1 MDLSSFRSTVKVGDY
16 TVWLFKAGVKPSKT
30 IYLGCVA
37 NVAGA
42 AAYGK
47 QARWNADGSVTL
59 IGGVGSSDIV
69 QCFSKIIPVPDGV
82 EFV

>member
-1 MDLSSFRSTVKVGDY
+1 MKVGNY
-16 TVWLFKAGVKPSKT
+16 RVWLFKAGVKPSKT
-30 IYLGCVA
+30 IGLGCVA
-37 NVAGA
+37 NVAGI
-42 AAYGK
+42 AYSK

-69 QCFSKIIPVPDGV
+69 QCFSKTIPVPDGV

>member
-1 MDLSSFRSTVKVGDY
+1 MDLSSFRSTVRIGDF

-30 IYLGCVA
+30 VGLGCIA
-37 NVAGA
+37 NVHGTT
-42 AAYGK
+42 YGK

-59 IGGVGSSDIV
+59 IGGAASADII
-69 QCFSKIIPVPDGV
+69 QCFSKTIPVPDGV

>member
-1 MDLSSFRSTVKVGDY
+1 MDLSSFRSVVKVGDY
-16 TVWLFKAGVKPSKT
+16 RVWLFEAGVKPSQT
-30 IYLGCVA
+30 VGLGCIA
-37 NVAGA
+37 NVAGTP
-42 AAYGK
+42 YSK

-69 QCFSKIIPVPDGV
+69 QCFQKTIPVPDGV

>member
-16 TVWLFKAGVKPSKT
+16 RVWLFEAGVKPSKT
-30 IYLGCVA
+30 IGLGCVA

-42 AAYGK
+42 AYGK
-47 QARWNADGSVTL
+47 QAQWNADGSVTL
-59 IGGVGSSDIV
+59 IGGVNSSDIV
-69 QCFSKIIPVPDGV
+69 QCFPKIIPVPDGV